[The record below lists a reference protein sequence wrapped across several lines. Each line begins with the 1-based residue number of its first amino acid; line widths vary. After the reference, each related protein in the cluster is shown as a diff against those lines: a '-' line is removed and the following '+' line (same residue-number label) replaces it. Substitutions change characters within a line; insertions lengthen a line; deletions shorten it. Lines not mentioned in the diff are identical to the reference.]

1 MSAEMSELRLIPHN
15 LHEMSVGDRRVLFHV
30 PTTALFELDEVGG
43 EVLDLLRQREAV
55 GEDDL
60 RRHFDGRF
68 PPGQIVETLREFI
81 GLEIIDD
88 GSRTRAAAEPIRIR
102 EYPLSTLVLNVNTG
116 CNLSCSYC
124 YKEDLATP
132 AEGDR
137 MDFETAARSVDLLLA
152 EGASRERIN
161 ISFFG
166 GEPLSNVALI
176 RQVVDYTEERCA
188 EEGKTIDFSLTTNAT
203 LLTEKLVDYF
213 DAHRFGLTVSMDGPK
228 HMHDKNRKTVGG
240 KGSYDVVAAKAR
252 MLLSRYR
259 SRPVGAR
266 VTLTSGV
273 TDVIAIHQHL
283 KDDIGFYEVG
293 FSPVTAGDMA
303 SYNLSGAELAEVFR
317 NMKVLGHLYLDA
329 ALEDRNIGF
338 SNMHQLMTDL
348 SVGHSKALPCG
359 AGLGLLAVD
368 KDGDLHLCH
377 RFTGSS
383 NPTYGNVESGIDKE
397 NLGRFLESAL
407 DHSDTVC
414 ATCRIRNLCAGGC
427 YHESYA
433 KYSDPLHPTIH
444 YCDLMRDWIDFGV
457 QVYVRLRTDNPAFF
471 TRHIEPRK
479 GKT

>member
-1 MSAEMSELRLIPHN
+1 MSELRLIADN
-15 LHEMSVGDRRVLFHV
+15 LHEVAVGERRVLFHV
-30 PTTALFELDEVGG
+30 PTTALFELDAVGG
-43 EVLDLLRQREAV
+43 EVLDLLREREAV
-55 GEDDL
+55 AEDDV
-60 RRHFDGRF
+60 RRRFDGRI
-68 PPGQIVETLREFI
+68 PPDQVVETLREFI
-81 GLEIIDD
+81 ELEIIDD
-88 GSRTRAAAEPIRIR
+88 GSRPRAAPKPIRIR

-132 AEGDR
+132 AAGDR
-137 MDFETAARSVDLLLA
+137 MGFETAARSVDLLLA
-152 EGASRERIN
+152 EAAQRERIN

-166 GEPLSNVALI
+166 GEPLSNMALI
-176 RQVVDYTEERCA
+176 HQVVDYAEERCA
-188 EEGKTIDFSLTTNAT
+188 EEAKSVDFSLTTNAT
-203 LLTEKLVDYF
+203 LLTEELVEYF

-228 HMHDKNRKTVGG
+228 PLHDRNRKTVGG
-240 KGSYDVVAAKAR
+240 KGTYDVVAAKAR

-273 TDVIAIHQHL
+273 TDVIAIHRHL
-283 KDDIGFYEVG
+283 KDELGFFEVG

-303 SYNLSGAELAEVFR
+303 GFNLDGAELAEVFR
-317 NMKVLGHLYLDA
+317 GLKVLGHLYLEA

-368 KDGDLHLCH
+368 NEGDLHLCH
-377 RFTGSS
+377 RFTGSE
-383 NPTYGNVESGIDKE
+383 NPTYGNVASGIDKE

-414 ATCRIRNLCAGGC
+414 ATCRIRKLCAGGC

-433 KYSDPLHPTIH
+433 RYSDPLHPTIH

-457 QVYVRLRTDNPAFF
+457 QVYVRLRADNPGFI
-471 TRHIEPRK
+471 TRHVEPRRA
-479 GKT
+479 KT